1 VRTGRPVTDST
12 PPAVR
17 IRFTDPTKSRP
28 APERHAT
35 VATKSF
41 GRDCG
46 RIGNDRRSIVASS
59 TGRAGHSGVR
69 RAAPHEQGGAVVTAS
84 GQGSFGWLITDF
96 VRRVPGA
103 AHAVLVSADGLLLAP
118 SEGLPQERAEQLSA
132 VASGL
137 ISLTAG
143 AARCFEA
150 GGVNQTVVEME
161 RGYLFLMSV
170 SDGSSL
176 AVLAAPTCDIGTV
189 AYEMTLLVER
199 VGQQITPELRAQLQ
213 GGVRG

>member
-1 VRTGRPVTDST
+1 MACEGSNRQR
-12 PPAVR
+12 
-17 IRFTDPTKSRP
+17 
-28 APERHAT
+28 
-35 VATKSF
+35 
-41 GRDCG
+41 
-46 RIGNDRRSIVASS
+46 
-59 TGRAGHSGVR
+59 
-69 RAAPHEQGGAVVTAS
+69 GGAVTAS
-84 GQGSFGWLITDF
+84 GQHSGGFGWLITDF

-103 AHAVLVSADGLLLAP
+103 AHAVVVSADGLLLAP
-118 SEGLPQERAEQLSA
+118 SEGLPQDRGEQLSA

-137 ISLTAG
+137 ISLTQG

-150 GGVNQTVVEME
+150 GLVNQTVVEME

-176 AVLAAPTCDIGTV
+176 AVLAAPSCDIGTV

-199 VGQQITPELRAQLQ
+199 VGQQLTPELRAQLQ